1 MEMLS
6 NISKYDG
13 KFYNAGKFTNVQDI
27 LAIEVALSISLNS
40 TPFTIT
46 MQTPGN
52 EKELVRGLLFSENVI
67 RSPIEDSLMEI
78 TGMDDKGFINSINVK
93 LAPHLILRDF
103 AGTRNVISA
112 SSCGICG
119 KTSLEELE
127 SAKVLNTDIL
137 DPMLVGQMF
146 DKVGAIQKSFQ
157 QSGGTHAAGAFTI
170 DGELISMQEDIGRHN
185 AVDKVIGDLINSNS
199 LDKAKCLTVSGR
211 ISYEIVS
218 KAKSAGIPFL
228 AAVSAPSS
236 LAVDY
241 AETSGISLMA
251 FCRNNKLTV
260 YSNFQQVFEAKQDIK
275 ENNKEISNVRK

>member
-1 MEMLS
+1 MLS

-103 AGTRNVISA
+103 AGTRNVTSA

-119 KTSLEELE
+119 KTSLDELE
-127 SAKVLNTDIL
+127 SAKVLNTVIL

-170 DGELISMQEDIGRHN
+170 DGELIAMQEDIGRHN
-185 AVDKVIGDLINSNS
+185 AVDKVIGDLINNNS
-199 LDKAKCLTVSGR
+199 LDKAKCLTVSG
-211 ISYEIVS
+211 
-218 KAKSAGIPFL
+218 KAKAAGIPFL

-260 YSNFQQVFEAKQDIK
+260 YSNLQQVFEAKQDIK
-275 ENNKEISNVRK
+275 ENNKEISYVRK